1 MSSADRGGAH
11 HPLVELTLTRLREF
25 VREPE
30 ALFWTF
36 VFPIVMSIVMAMAF
50 PARGAQPV
58 PVGIAAGEAGAA
70 VRAALSQAPA
80 IVVRDIPPGGDE
92 RALREGEI
100 YVIVVPTD
108 PPTYRFDSARTE
120 SRTARLIVDDV
131 LKRAA
136 GRVDPWAAQEQPV

>member
-50 PARGAQPV
+50 PSGGAQPV
-58 PVGIAAGEAGAA
+58 PVGVADGEAAA
-70 VRAALSQAPA
+70 SIRATLSHVPA
-80 IVVRDIPPGGDE
+80 IVVRDIPAGGE
-92 RALREGEI
+92 QRALREGE
-100 YVIVVPTD
+100 VHLIVVPTE
-108 PPTYRFDSARTE
+108 PPTYRF
-120 SRTARLIVDDV
+120 
-131 LKRAA
+131 
-136 GRVDPWAAQEQPV
+136 